1 MIKLEN
7 VSKVYKT
14 GDLEV
19 MALSDVNLTIEDGQ
33 MLAIMGPSGS
43 GKSTMLNI
51 LGLMD
56 NVTSGDY
63 YIDDVKINELKGN
76 KKHDFRK
83 NHISFVFQ
91 NFALMNRYNVFENIE
106 LPLLAGKVKK
116 RERKKIVEHNM
127 ELVGIKELAKKYP
140 HQLSG
145 GQQQRCAIA
154 RALAS
159 GNDIILA
166 DEPTGALD
174 QKTGQDII
182 DIFKKVNELGKTVI
196 IVTHDSNV
204 ANQCKKTIH
213 IVDGKIK

>member
-106 LPLLAGKVKK
+106 LHLLAGKVKK
-116 RERKKIVEHNM
+116 SERKKIVEHNM

>member
-7 VSKVYKT
+7 VSKIYKT

-19 MALSDVNLTIEDGQ
+19 MALNGVNLTIEDGQ

-116 RERKKIVEHNM
+116 SERKKIVEHNM

>member
-116 RERKKIVEHNM
+116 SERKKIVEHNM

-204 ANQCKKTIH
+204 ANQLKRQYI
-213 IVDGKIK
+213 

>member
-19 MALSDVNLTIEDGQ
+19 MALSDVNLNIEDGQ

-116 RERKKIVEHNM
+116 SERKKIVEHNM

>member
-1 MIKLEN
+1 
-7 VSKVYKT
+7 
-14 GDLEV
+14 
-19 MALSDVNLTIEDGQ
+19 

-116 RERKKIVEHNM
+116 SERKKIVEHNM

>member
-7 VSKVYKT
+7 VSKIYKT

-19 MALSDVNLTIEDGQ
+19 MALNGVNLTIEDGQ

-106 LPLLAGKVKK
+106 LPLLAGKAKK
-116 RERKKIVEHNM
+116 SERKKIVEHNM
-127 ELVGIKELAKKYP
+127 ELVGIKELNLY
-140 HQLSG
+140 QFLLSC
-145 GQQQRCAIA
+145 QNAIA
-154 RALAS
+154 LAAATLRES
-159 GNDIILA
+159 TWWDIGMQTL
-166 DEPTGALD
+166 
-174 QKTGQDII
+174 
-182 DIFKKVNELGKTVI
+182 
-196 IVTHDSNV
+196 
-204 ANQCKKTIH
+204 
-213 IVDGKIK
+213 

>member
-1 MIKLEN
+1 M
-7 VSKVYKT
+7 
-14 GDLEV
+14 
-19 MALSDVNLTIEDGQ
+19 
-33 MLAIMGPSGS
+33 
-43 GKSTMLNI
+43 
-51 LGLMD
+51 
-56 NVTSGDY
+56 
-63 YIDDVKINELKGN
+63 
-76 KKHDFRK
+76 
-83 NHISFVFQ
+83 FQ

-116 RERKKIVEHNM
+116 SERKKIVEHNM

-159 GNDIILA
+159 GI
-166 DEPTGALD
+166 
-174 QKTGQDII
+174 
-182 DIFKKVNELGKTVI
+182 
-196 IVTHDSNV
+196 DSNV

>member
-19 MALSDVNLTIEDGQ
+19 IALSGVNLTIEDGQ

-116 RERKKIVEHNM
+116 SERKKIVEHNM

>member
-7 VSKVYKT
+7 VSKIYKT

-19 MALSDVNLTIEDGQ
+19 MALNGVNLTIEDGQ
-33 MLAIMGPSGS
+33 MLAIMRPSGS

-116 RERKKIVEHNM
+116 SERKKIVEHNM

-140 HQLSG
+140 YQLSG

>member
-19 MALSDVNLTIEDGQ
+19 MALSGVNLTIEDGQ

-43 GKSTMLNI
+43 GKSTMLKI

-106 LPLLAGKVKK
+106 LPLLAGKAKK
-116 RERKKIVEHNM
+116 SERKKIVEHNM

-182 DIFKKVNELGKTVI
+182 DIFKKVNELGK
-196 IVTHDSNV
+196 NC
-204 ANQCKKTIH
+204 NYCYP
-213 IVDGKIK
+213 

>member
-19 MALSDVNLTIEDGQ
+19 IALSGVNLTIEDGQ

-106 LPLLAGKVKK
+106 LPLLAGKAKK
-116 RERKKIVEHNM
+116 SERKKIVEHNM

>member
-19 MALSDVNLTIEDGQ
+19 MALSGVNLTIEDGQ

-106 LPLLAGKVKK
+106 LPLLAGKAKK
-116 RERKKIVEHNM
+116 SERKKIVEHNM

>member
-19 MALSDVNLTIEDGQ
+19 MALSGVNLTIEDGQ

-106 LPLLAGKVKK
+106 LPLLAGKAKK
-116 RERKKIVEHNM
+116 SERKKIVEHNM

-196 IVTHDSNV
+196 IITHDSNV

>member
-19 MALSDVNLTIEDGQ
+19 MALSGVNLTIEDGQ

-63 YIDDVKINELKGN
+63 YIDDIKINELKGN

-106 LPLLAGKVKK
+106 LPLLAGKAKK
-116 RERKKIVEHNM
+116 SERKKIVEHNM

>member
-116 RERKKIVEHNM
+116 SERKKIVEHNM

>member
-106 LPLLAGKVKK
+106 LPLLAGKAKK
-116 RERKKIVEHNM
+116 SERKKIVEHNM